1 MRRTLLAA
9 MLMTPAI
16 RFFRDPAFRTRAVG
30 FLLGRPTPLVAPD
43 RTVLETI
50 IFPYF
55 QSLTEIRSVL
65 FVGCDW
71 YTRHYESA
79 YFPGKDY
86 WTIDPAP
93 GARKFA
99 GRRHV
104 VAPLEE
110 LGRHFPPE
118 RFDLIVCNGVFG
130 YGLNEPRQCE
140 EAFGECYCRLRAN
153 GYLVVGWDDVPE
165 RTPVPMGV
173 IRSLKAFEKIEFP
186 PLGTWRY
193 LTDTAYRHTYDF
205 YRRPALTR
213 A

>member
-1 MRRTLLAA
+1 MR
-9 MLMTPAI
+9 PAI
-16 RFFRDPAFRTRAVG
+16 RFLRDPAFRTRAIR
-30 FLLGRPTPLVAPD
+30 FLLGRPTPLECPD

-55 QSLTEIRSVL
+55 QCRTDIRSVL

-71 YTRHYESA
+71 YTRHYERA
-79 YFPGKDY
+79 YFAGKDY

-99 GRRHV
+99 GRQHL

-130 YGLNEPRQCE
+130 YGLNEPGQCEKAFRQCHS
-140 EAFGECYCRLRAN
+140 RLREN
-153 GYLVVGWDDVPE
+153 GYLVMGWDDVPA

-173 IRSLKAFEKIEFP
+173 IRSLKEFERMEFP

-205 YRRPALTR
+205 YRRPALIP

>member
-1 MRRTLLAA
+1 MRTTLLTR
-9 MLMTPAI
+9 LV
-16 RFFRDPAFRTRAVG
+16 RDPEFRVRVVR
-30 FLLGRPTPLVAPD
+30 FLLGHPTPLAAPD

-55 QSLTEIRSVL
+55 QYLGDVRSVL

-79 YFPGKDY
+79 FFRGKDY

-99 GRRHV
+99 GRQHV

-110 LGRHFPPE
+110 LQRHFPPQ

-130 YGLNEPRQCE
+130 YGLNRREQCE
-140 EAFGECYCRLRAN
+140 AAFRECHARLRD
-153 GYLVVGWDDVPE
+153 GGFLIVGWDDVPE
-165 RTPVPMGV
+165 RTPVPMGE
-173 IRSLKAFEKIEFP
+173 IAALGAFAKIEFP
-186 PLGTWRY
+186 PLGTWRHV
-193 LTDTAYRHTYDF
+193 TDTPYRHTFDF
-205 YRRPALTR
+205 YRRMPVAGVS
-213 A
+213 AA